1 MLFYKL
7 AFLGLSPIAPRVF
20 SPVGQRRLA
29 MNARLLC
36 VALLPVA
43 CGAES
48 ARPDVCAALQHRL
61 SLTAAELQELVIAWP
76 SLHTYSY
83 LESVDPTLSSL
94 QEELSLD
101 ESELK
106 AIVLR
111 RPELLGYD
119 AQDLAPFLHIPGMS
133 PKEVRFDF

>member
-1 MLFYKL
+1 
-7 AFLGLSPIAPRVF
+7 
-20 SPVGQRRLA
+20 

-48 ARPDVCAALQHRL
+48 ARPDVCAALQQRL

-133 PKEVRFDF
+133 PKEVRFDLYREISERVVTTLPFDLICTRR